1 MQKFISM
8 WIVWAAFIVLIII
21 CLALDLGVFNKEDH
35 VIGTKEA
42 AKWTSV
48 WVGLS
53 LAFSGVVYWLF
64 DAGLVANSTGLTPGE
79 AWITYL
85 TGYIIELSLSIDNVF
100 VIAVIFS
107 SFKIPAK
114 YQHRVLFW
122 GILGAVVF
130 RAIMIVFGVALI
142 NKFDWMIYVF
152 GLFLLF
158 TAFKMLKGD
167 DDTDPHD
174 TWFYKQLEKFLPLT
188 KERNGHDF
196 FIVKNAK
203 RYATPLFTALIV
215 IEFTDIMFAL
225 DSIPAILAITQDEF
239 IVFTSNILAILGLR
253 SMFFLIVGMLEK
265 FRFIHYS
272 LAAIL
277 GFVGVKML
285 LVEYFHV
292 PIWIS
297 LSVIILALAG
307 GIIASIVIKPSTKEE
322 KDLKKFGD
330 QEEAAFERL
339 DEQEEKANKEK
350 ND

>member
-1 MQKFISM
+1 M
-8 WIVWAAFIVLIII
+8 WIVWAAFIVLVII

-42 AKWTSV
+42 AKWTSL
-48 WVGLS
+48 WVGLA

-64 DAGLVANSTGLTPGE
+64 ASGNVANPTDLSPTE
-79 AWITYL
+79 ALFTFL

-142 NKFDWMIYVF
+142 SKFDWMIYVF
-152 GLFLLF
+152 GAFLLY
-158 TAFKMLKGD
+158 TAYTMLKD
-167 DDTDPHD
+167 DDETDPHD
-174 TWFYKQLEKFLPLT
+174 TWFYKKLVKVFPITQ
-188 KERNGHDF
+188 ERNGHDF
-196 FIVKNAK
+196 FIKKAGK
-203 RYATPLFTALIV
+203 KYATPLFTALIV

-225 DSIPAILAITQDEF
+225 DSIPAILAITHDEF

-265 FRFIHYS
+265 FRYINYS

-277 GFVGVKML
+277 GFVGLKML
-285 LVEYFHV
+285 TIEYYHV

-297 LSVIILALAG
+297 LLVIAIALAA
-307 GIIASIVIKPSTKEE
+307 GIIASIMIKPTDEEGKELKEYGDKEE
-322 KDLKKFGD
+322 RKFKK
-330 QEEAAFERL
+330 L
-339 DEQEEKANKEK
+339 NKEEEERERENNSK
-350 ND
+350 

>member
-1 MQKFISM
+1 MWFVWTGFIL
-8 WIVWAAFIVLIII
+8 LIII

-35 VIGTKEA
+35 VIKPKEA

-53 LAFSGVVYWLF
+53 LIFSGVVYWLF
-64 DAGLVANSTGLTPGE
+64 KEGLVENPTGLSPGE

-130 RAIMIVFGVALI
+130 RALMIVFGVALI

-152 GLFLLF
+152 GVFLLF
-158 TAFKMLKGD
+158 TAVKMLKGSD
-167 DDTDPHD
+167 EKDPHD
-174 TWFYKQLEKFLPLT
+174 TWFFKQLERILPLT
-188 KERNGHDF
+188 NERKGHDF

-203 RYATPLFTALIV
+203 HYATPLFTALIV

-225 DSIPAILAITQDEF
+225 DSIPAILAITQDQF
-239 IVFTSNILAILGLR
+239 IVFSSNILAILGLR
-253 SMFFLIVGMLEK
+253 SLFFLIVGMLEK
-265 FRFIHYS
+265 FRFINYS
-272 LAAIL
+272 LALIL
-277 GFVGVKML
+277 GFVGLKML
-285 LVEYFHV
+285 AIEYFHV
-292 PIWIS
+292 PIWFS
-297 LSVIILALAG
+297 LSFIALSLTG
-307 GIIASIVIKPSTKEE
+307 GIIASIIIKPTGSEAKELKEIGDKEE
-322 KDLKKFGD
+322 A
-330 QEEAAFERL
+330 QIEQL
-339 DEQEEKANKEK
+339 DERNNEIQ
-350 ND
+350 

>member
-1 MQKFISM
+1 M
-8 WIVWAAFIVLIII
+8 WIIWAAFIVLIVI

-42 AKWTSV
+42 AKWTSL
-48 WVGLS
+48 WVGLA

-64 DAGLVANSTGLTPGE
+64 GTDYVSNPTNLTPGD

-142 NKFDWMIYVF
+142 NRFEWMIYVF
-152 GLFLLF
+152 GFFLLY
-158 TAFKMLKGD
+158 TAIKMLKGD

-174 TWFYKQLEKFLPLT
+174 TWFYKQVEKILPLT

-196 FIVKNAK
+196 FIKKGVKK
-203 RYATPLFTALIV
+203 YATPLFTALIV

-225 DSIPAILAITQDEF
+225 DSIPAILAITRDEF

-253 SMFFLIVGMLEK
+253 SMFFLIVGMIEK
-265 FRFIHYS
+265 FRYIHYS

-277 GFVGVKML
+277 GFVGLKML
-285 LVEYFHV
+285 AAGIFEFHP
-292 PIWIS
+292 PIWVS
-297 LSVIILALAG
+297 LTIIAVALG
-307 GIIASIVIKPSTKEE
+307 SGIIASILIKPSTQEE
-322 KDLKKFGD
+322 IELKKFGD
-330 QEEAAFERL
+330 KQERQIERE
-339 DEQEEKANKEK
+339 DAREERRKEEKKS
-350 ND
+350 DQ